1 MAEVFKLNR
10 SNKKRV
16 EWRVEI
22 DGVEYSLPLGNS
34 MTTQVVEKLQKR
46 TYTDLCDVL
55 RMYIPAE
62 VVATFD
68 VDDITA
74 LINGWNEAAQR
85 LQGASLGESQASR
98 GS

>member
-10 SNKKRV
+10 KEKTRA

-22 DGVEYSLPLGNS
+22 DGVEYALPIGKS
-34 MTTQVVEKLQKR
+34 ITTEIIEKLEKR
-46 TYTDLCDVL
+46 TYRDLCDVF
-55 RMYIPAE
+55 RMFIPAE

-68 VDDITA
+68 VDDITN
-74 LINGWNEAAQR
+74 LVNGWNEASQR